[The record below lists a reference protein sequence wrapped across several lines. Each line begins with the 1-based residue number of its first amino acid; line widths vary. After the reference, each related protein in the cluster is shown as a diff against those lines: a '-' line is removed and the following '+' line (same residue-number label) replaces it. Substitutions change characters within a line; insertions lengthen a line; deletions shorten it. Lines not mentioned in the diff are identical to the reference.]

1 MSLPDNPI
9 TRAEQYLSRIAGEE
23 TELPPYPI
31 TRMEQYLAEIA
42 ENGGKAE
49 PATQSEIE
57 SRTGDGVITPQ
68 NLDYA
73 VGAFLRNGSAVMT
86 AQEKAHAQNILG
98 TKEITFTMADSTT
111 VTLNVVCN
119 EISQN

>member
-1 MSLPDNPI
+1 MSLPDKPI
-9 TRAEQYLSRIAGEE
+9 TRVEHYLSRIAGEE

-31 TRMEQYLAEIA
+31 PRIEQYLAYIA
-42 ENGGKAE
+42 KNGGKAE

-86 AQEKAHAQNILG
+86 PQEKAHAQNILG
-98 TKEITFTMADSTT
+98 TQQLTFTMADGTT
-111 VTLNVVCN
+111 VTLAVVCN